1 MTIVTHF
8 QLFWKR
14 PRASKNAPKW
24 TPEWNLWA
32 LKITKIHHIQN
43 SKKQSNHKTV
53 RAGYCVPLGGSAKV
67 LFSIKTHIHL
77 RNPEN
82 KCPGPRNDCLG
93 LKIDPQAFKITAHL
107 GVETP
112 RRSTPRAQ
120 RNGTVPG
127 YARSALDIFILCLH
141 NIILFVKIIC
151 LFSRNQKFMP
161 LPVRSHLS

>member
-1 MTIVTHF
+1 MC
-8 QLFWKR
+8 L
-14 PRASKNAPKW
+14 
-24 TPEWNLWA
+24 
-32 LKITKIHHIQN
+32 
-43 SKKQSNHKTV
+43 
-53 RAGYCVPLGGSAKV
+53 GGGSAKA

-82 KCPGPRNDCLG
+82 KCPGPQNDCPG

-127 YARSALDIFILCLH
+127 YARSALDQYMRLDNPDVL
-141 NIILFVKIIC
+141 LV
-151 LFSRNQKFMP
+151 QQ
-161 LPVRSHLS
+161 V